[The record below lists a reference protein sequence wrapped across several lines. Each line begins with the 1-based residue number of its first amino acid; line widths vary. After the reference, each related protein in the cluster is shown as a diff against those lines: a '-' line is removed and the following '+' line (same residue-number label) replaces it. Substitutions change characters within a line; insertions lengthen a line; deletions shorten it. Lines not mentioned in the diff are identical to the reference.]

1 MTNKEYIQHII
12 AMLQDFNM
20 SEQEIA
26 DFLFINHV
34 KNKRKYIPPFEIL
47 EAINNSEVKKLL
59 FSKI

>member
-1 MTNKEYIQHII
+1 MTNKEYIQNIV

-20 SEQEIA
+20 TEQEIA

-34 KNKRKYIPPFEIL
+34 ENKRKYIPLFEIL
-47 EAINNSEVKKLL
+47 EAINDNKVKRLL